1 MANRQEELSAMLRE
15 LRLPT
20 MATSC
25 AQVALKASKEH
36 LTHEGFLYEL
46 ARLECEERAQRR
58 IERHLLQS
66 KLPREKTFRTFQW
79 QRLSASLRQHIEH
92 LRGGQFLTHAHNVIA
107 VGPPGVGKSHFAAAL
122 GHELI
127 QQGQTV
133 LWTSTTAL
141 VQRLLAAKRELRLPQ
156 EIAKLQQVACL
167 ILDDLGYVQQDRD
180 EMEVL
185 FTLLAE
191 RYEQRSVLIT
201 TNLVFSAWDRIFKD
215 PMTTL
220 AAVDRVVHHSV
231 ILDMSGVESF
241 RATQAQ
247 QEHTREKV
255 GQASSSPTG

>member
-1 MANRQEELSAMLRE
+1 MANRQAELTVMLRE

-20 MATSC
+20 MASSC
-25 AQVALKASKEH
+25 TQLALKASKEN

-46 ARLECEERAQRR
+46 ARLECEDRAQRR
-58 IERHLLQS
+58 IERHLVQS

-79 QRLSASLRQHIEH
+79 ERLSASLRLQIEH
-92 LRGGQFLTHAHNVIA
+92 LRGGHFLSQAHNVIA

-133 LWTSTTAL
+133 LWLSTTAL

-247 QEHTREKV
+247 QEHTAERTAKAV
-255 GQASSSPTG
+255 PSPTG